1 MTREK
6 MKSIFTVHTNGKDEW
21 IKVPKRTYDKMIDMF
36 CDAHEANLKKAC
48 EILEGA
54 NLAGIER
61 HFAECKAK
69 DERIAELFSELSATY
84 VKCFHKDI
92 ENQRLEGRI
101 AGLEAKLDSLA
112 QFLEGLENDKTR
124 S

>member
-1 MTREK
+1 MTRDEAI
-6 MKSIFTVHTNGKDEW
+6 KSLYCRG
-21 IKVPKRTYDKMIDMF
+21 DMTKEDIVNKIY
-36 CDAHEANLKKAC
+36 DAHEANLKKAC

-54 NLAGIER
+54 NLAEIER

-92 ENQRLEGRI
+92 ENKRLKGRI

-112 QFLEGLENDKTR
+112 QFLEGA
-124 S
+124 